1 MHPHV
6 AHLFVRVGET
16 KNGGGERDRG
26 ADHQRIKKE
35 IKGALIKPH
44 ISDPL
49 P

>member
-1 MHPHV
+1 M
-6 AHLFVRVGET
+6 GEEMRP
-16 KNGGGERDRG
+16 GV
-26 ADHQRIKKE
+26 DHQRIKKE